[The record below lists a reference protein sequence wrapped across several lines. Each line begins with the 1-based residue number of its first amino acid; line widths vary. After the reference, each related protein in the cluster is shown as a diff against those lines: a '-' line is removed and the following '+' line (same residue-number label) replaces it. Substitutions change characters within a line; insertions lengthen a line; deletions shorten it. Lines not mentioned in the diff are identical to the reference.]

1 MTGILQPLDVCI
13 NKPFKD
19 RMRKKW
25 HDWMLEGEHTLTPT
39 GRTRKADLNIICK
52 WIIESWNNIPSEL
65 ISKLFRKCCIT
76 NALDGTEDDDIWQE
90 DDDCDPFNDE
100 DSGDDLYYAEELDR
114 EAAEIDGDEYY
125 RLFGESDNEEFD
137 GF

>member
-1 MTGILQPLDVCI
+1 MFWKGYLYGKKVAYPNLDQ
-13 NKPFKD
+13 
-19 RMRKKW
+19 RRSQ
-25 HDWMLEGEHTLTPT
+25 
-39 GRTRKADLNIICK
+39 R
-52 WIIESWNNIPSEL
+52 
-65 ISKLFRKCCIT
+65 CCIT

-100 DSGDDLYYAEELDR
+100 DGGDDLYYAEELDR
-114 EAAEIDGDEYY
+114 EAAEIDEDEYD